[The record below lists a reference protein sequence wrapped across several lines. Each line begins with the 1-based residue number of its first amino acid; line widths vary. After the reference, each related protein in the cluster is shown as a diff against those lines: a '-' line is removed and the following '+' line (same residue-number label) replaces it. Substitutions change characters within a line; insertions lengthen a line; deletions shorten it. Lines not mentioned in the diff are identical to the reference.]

1 MWPQI
6 AHQISRFVE
15 HPWLS
20 GIVRASAIDDTLTAL
35 HPMLSLHQVRARVV
49 RIIQETPDT
58 KTFVLQPNAHWQD
71 AQAGQYVSVRCEMN
85 GRMVE
90 RPYSLSSMAGAQNLA
105 ITVKRQPL
113 GRMSEYLHHHVE
125 VGTVLTLS
133 QAAGDFTLPA
143 TLPAKMLLLSAGSG
157 ITPVMS
163 MLRTLQAQ
171 HYNGDVIFLHS
182 CSDSEQ
188 RIFGAEL
195 DALLGTLPGLRLITH
210 FSRMQGRMDTTT
222 LQGYVP
228 DLAERATWMCG
239 PAVWMDGIHALWS
252 EQGWHSLLISERFSP
267 PPARPVTPGEA
278 LLISFMQSK
287 QSFTTHTADNLLSQ
301 AERAGLQ
308 PRHGCRIG
316 IYHSCQCTKRS
327 GTVENLVTGEVSSAP
342 NERIRICISQARSD
356 VVLDI

>member
-1 MWPQI
+1 MWPHIAQQI
-6 AHQISRFVE
+6 HRFVE

-49 RIIQETPDT
+49 KVINETPDT
-58 KTFVLQPNAHWQD
+58 KTFVLQPNAHWQG
-71 AQAGQYVSVRCEMN
+71 AQAGQFVSVRCEIN

-90 RPYSLSSMAGAQNLA
+90 RLYSLSSMAGTKTLA

-113 GRMSEYLHHHVE
+113 GTMSEYLHHHVK

-143 TLPAKMLLLSAGSG
+143 WLPAKILLLSAGSG

-171 HYNGDVIFLHS
+171 HYSGDVIFLHS
-182 CSDSEQ
+182 CSDTEQ

-195 DALLGTLPGLRLITH
+195 DALLNTLPGLRLITH
-210 FSRMQGRMDTTT
+210 FSRTQGRMDTAK
-222 LQGYVP
+222 LQSYVS

-239 PAVWMDGIHALWS
+239 PAVWMDSVHALWS
-252 EQGWHSLLISERFSP
+252 EQGWHSPLRSERFGP
-267 PPARPVTPGEA
+267 PPARAVSAGEA
-278 LLISFMQSK
+278 LHIHFTTSK
-287 QSFTTHTADNLLSQ
+287 QSFTTDTADNLLTQ

-316 IYHSCQCTKRS
+316 ICHSCQCTKRS

-342 NERIRICISQARSD
+342 NQLIRICISQARSD
-356 VVLDI
+356 VMLDI